1 MPLYLDHQQN
11 IIYLLPSIMIWIN
24 TFSDFLLSIRK
35 LAFSILMRSRRN
47 GGDKLKIIIL
57 VNI

>member
-35 LAFSILMRSRRN
+35 LTFSILMRSRRN